1 MTETKNTPR
10 TTRSQPSQAKT
21 PLGREKNPVAKRA
34 DVLPPIP
41 WDLVQWDA
49 HDASAAKS
57 MFRFGA
63 DAAEQERFI
72 RWLYYASRWGT
83 VPTVPEGAGLS
94 HDAAIFIMGGQH
106 VMKQILDMVNYR
118 PPAQA
123 AGNTEQGN

>member
-21 PLGREKNPVAKRA
+21 VGREKNPVAKRV
-34 DVLPPIP
+34 DVLPLLP

-49 HDASAAKS
+49 HDAASFKQW
-57 MFRFGA
+57 FRFGG
-63 DAAEQERFI
+63 DAADQERCL
-72 RWLYYASRWGT
+72 RWLYYATRWGT
-83 VPTVPEGAGLS
+83 VPAVPDGAGVS
-94 HDAAIFIMGGQH
+94 HDAAMFIMGGQH